1 MGIIQR
7 QGLKHAIVS
16 YVGVALGIMSTIFIY
31 PNVTELYGLFNLIY
45 GSAVLC
51 ISFFMLGFNIHSIK
65 FFPVFKDEKNGHNG
79 FLGFLLTGASIGFLL
94 FLVLLPLIKYFLLDI
109 MFKENE
115 NRDLFIEHFYYL
127 VPIVFLLSFN
137 NIFLRYV
144 SNFHRVVVPNILDQ
158 FLIKITLPSL
168 CLLYLGNFITI
179 NSFMVGIVINYSIV
193 FLGLIVYTNWLGQL
207 HLGTKFKFITKPLA
221 KNLSENSF
229 YGLLNSLGSQIAFR
243 IDTIMVMA
251 MLTISTGGVYAIVN
265 VISDVITKPYKA
277 ISAIASPI
285 ISKSFSINDM
295 EEIKTIY
302 QKSSITLLII
312 GWFIFLGIW
321 CSIDDLIIIMGKET
335 ILPAKYVVLFLS
347 LAKIVDLATSVNSE
361 IIYYS
366 KKFQFNFYAL
376 MFLAVLNVLLNLT
389 FIPQYGMTGAALAT
403 FCSICIFNLAKLLFI
418 WFQFG
423 LQPFSLSTLKILI
436 IAGISW
442 GITILLNLNFHP
454 VINIMIRSI
463 CLTSIFGGLTLYFNI
478 SPDINNMVKV
488 GLDKLKTLIRKQ

>member
-16 YVGVALGIMSTIFIY
+16 YGGVALGILSTIFIY
-31 PNVTELYGLFNLIY
+31 PKATELYGLFNLIF
-45 GSAVLC
+45 GGAVLC
-51 ISFFMLGFNIHSIK
+51 ISFFMLGFNIHSVK
-65 FFPVFKDEKNGHNG
+65 FFPVFQNEKNGHNG
-79 FLGFLLTGASIGFLL
+79 FLGFLLTGISVGFIL
-94 FLVLLPLIKYFLLDI
+94 FLILLPLIKYFLLDI
-109 MFKENE
+109 LFKENE
-115 NRDLFIEHFYYL
+115 NRELFASYFYFI

-137 NIFLRYV
+137 TIFLRYI
-144 SNFHRVVVPNILDQ
+144 SNFHRIVIPNILDQ

-168 CLLYLGNFITI
+168 CLLYLGGFISINNFLI
-179 NSFMVGIVINYSIV
+179 GIVINYLIV
-193 FLGLIVYTNWLGQL
+193 FIGLIIYTKWLGQF
-207 HLGTKFKFITKPLA
+207 HLKTNFKFITKPLA
-221 KNLSENSF
+221 KNLQENSLF
-229 YGLLNSLGSQIAFR
+229 GLLNSLGSQIAFR

-251 MLTISTGGVYAIVN
+251 MLNISTGGVYAIVN

-285 ISKSFSINDM
+285 ISKSLNVNDM

-321 CSIDDLIIIMGKET
+321 GSIDDLILIMGKET
-335 ILPAKYVVLFLS
+335 IRPAKYVVLFLG

-376 MFLAVLNVLLNLT
+376 MFLAVLNVILNLI
-389 FIPQYGMTGAALAT
+389 FIPKYGITGAALAT
-403 FCSICIFNLAKLLFI
+403 FCSISIFNLAKLFFI
-418 WFQFG
+418 WFQFS
-423 LQPFSLSTLKILI
+423 LQPFSFSTLKILL

-442 GITILLNLNFHP
+442 GLIYMLPLDFHP
-454 VINIMIRSI
+454 FINIMLRSI
-463 CLTSIFGGLTLYFNI
+463 CLTIIYGGLTLFFNV
-478 SPDINNMVKV
+478 SPDVNGMVKMGWEKV
-488 GLDKLKTLIRKQ
+488 LKIFKIQ

>member
-7 QGLKHAIVS
+7 QGIKHAIVS
-16 YVGVALGIMSTIFIY
+16 YVGVALGILSTIFIY
-31 PNVTELYGLFNLIY
+31 PKATELYGLFNLIF
-45 GSAVLC
+45 GGAVLC
-51 ISFFMLGFNIHSIK
+51 ISFFMLGFNIHSVK
-65 FFPVFKDEKNGHNG
+65 FFPVFQNEKNGHNG
-79 FLGFLLTGASIGFLL
+79 FLGFLLTGVSIGFIL
-94 FLVLLPLIKYFLLDI
+94 FILLLPLIKYFLLDI
-109 MFKENE
+109 LFKENE
-115 NRDLFIEHFYYL
+115 NRDLFADYFYYI

-137 NIFLRYV
+137 TIFLRYI
-144 SNFHRVVVPNILDQ
+144 SNFHRIVVPNILDQ

-168 CLLYLGNFITI
+168 CLLYLGNYLSV
-179 NSFMVGIVINYSIV
+179 NNFMIGIVINYAVV
-193 FLGLIVYTNWLGQL
+193 FIGLIIYTWWLGQL
-207 HLGTKFKFITKPLA
+207 NLKTKYDFITKPLA
-221 KNLSENSF
+221 KDLGENSF
-229 YGLLNSLGSQIAFR
+229 YGLLNSLGSQVAFR

-285 ISKSFSINDM
+285 ISKSFNVNDM
-295 EEIKTIY
+295 EEIRMIY

-321 CSIDDLIIIMGKET
+321 CSIDDLIVIMGKDT
-335 ILPAKYVVLFLS
+335 ILPAKYVVLFLG

-376 MFLAVLNVLLNLT
+376 MFLAVLNVILNLV
-389 FIPQYGMTGAALAT
+389 FIPKYGITGAALAT

-418 WFQFG
+418 WTQFR

-442 GITILLNLNFHP
+442 GIIFLLNLSFHP
-454 VINIMIRSI
+454 FVNIMIRSI
-463 CLTSIFGGLTLYFNI
+463 CLTCIFGGLTLSFNI
-478 SPDINNMVKV
+478 SPDVNQMVTK
-488 GLDKLKTLIRKQ
+488 GWNQLLNLLKFK